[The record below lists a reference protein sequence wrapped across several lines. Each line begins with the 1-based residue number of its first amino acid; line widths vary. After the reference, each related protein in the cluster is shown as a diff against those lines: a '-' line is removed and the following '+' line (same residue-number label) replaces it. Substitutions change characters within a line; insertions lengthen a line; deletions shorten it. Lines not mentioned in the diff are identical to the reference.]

1 VVWLYPGRSAHGSL
15 EPTQGWEKAMVV
27 LVVLLGLLVF
37 AGYAG
42 VTGRFAADSR
52 DPEFRLSSRDL
63 QPAQQQ
69 THGAGQLSTQPR
81 GRQVSGRPV
90 VERTEVDVED
100 GPADLGG
107 VCLRRELAG

>member
-1 VVWLYPGRSAHGSL
+1 
-15 EPTQGWEKAMVV
+15 MVV
-27 LVVLLGLLVF
+27 LLALLGLLLF

-52 DPEFRLSSRDL
+52 DPEFRLSSEDL
-63 QPAQQQ
+63 EPAQQQ
-69 THGAGQLSTQPR
+69 SHGARQLPPEPG
-81 GRQVSGRPV
+81 GRQVSRRPV

-107 VCLRRELAG
+107 VRFLRELAG